1 MKKIFKSIIL
11 TAVVSVFCFA
21 PITTK
26 AQDDQSVTLQTFYD
40 QLAPYGQWVNY
51 APYGNVFIPNA
62 GPGFVPYS
70 TNGHWEYTDDY
81 GWTWDSDYP
90 WGWACFHYGRWN
102 YDASYGWFW
111 IPDTQWGPAWVV
123 WRNSDQYYGWAP
135 LPWGVDINVGINN
148 GYGIPDPYW
157 CFVPVAYMGDPYIY
171 RYYMPRANNDIFV
184 RHTAIIARINYDN
197 AHHFGFFIGPDVQDV
212 ERFHHG
218 PVDHV
223 VINFN
228 ADPHH
233 AYGQHELGFYRPA
246 PVAERHDVQIAPA
259 HVVRVEDVPRRN
271 VPAPQQHFNPQPQQQ
286 HFTPQPQRAPAPNRG
301 GGNFG
306 GGHHR

>member
-1 MKKIFKSIIL
+1 MKKIVKSIIL
-11 TAVVSVFCFA
+11 AAVVSVFSFA
-21 PITTK
+21 PNMAK
-26 AQDDQSVTLQTFYD
+26 AQDDQSITLQTFYD
-40 QLAPYGQWVNY
+40 QLDPYGQWVNY
-51 APYGNVFIPNA
+51 PPYGNVFIPNA

-148 GYGIPDPYW
+148 GYGLPDYYW
-157 CFVPVAYMGDPYIY
+157 CFVPAQYMGDPYIY
-171 RYYMPRANNDIFV
+171 HYYLPRANNDLFIS
-184 RHTAIIARINYDN
+184 HSAIIARVNYDRF
-197 AHHFGFFIGPDVQDV
+197 HRFGFFIGPDVHDV
-212 ERFHHG
+212 ERFHRG
-218 PVDHV
+218 PINHV
-223 VINFN
+223 SINFN
-228 ADPHH
+228 SDPHH
-233 AYGQHELGFYRPA
+233 AYSQREIGIYHPA
-246 PVAERHDVQIAPA
+246 PVVERHDVQVAPS
-259 HVVRVEDVPRRN
+259 HVVRVQDVPRRN
-271 VPAPQQHFNPQPQQQ
+271 MPAPQQHFAPQSQQ
-286 HFTPQPQRAPAPNRG
+286 RVPAPQNRG

-306 GGHHR
+306 RHR